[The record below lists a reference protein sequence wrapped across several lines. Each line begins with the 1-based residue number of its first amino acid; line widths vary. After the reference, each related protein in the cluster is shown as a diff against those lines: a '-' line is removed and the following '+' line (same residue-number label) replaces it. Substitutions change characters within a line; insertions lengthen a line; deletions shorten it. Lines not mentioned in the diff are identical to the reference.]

1 MMHRGS
7 EIEILWPKSMREMD
21 LMQVNQGFTLYLA
34 KFLPCLMM
42 ISAAPFGMLNFE
54 K

>member
-21 LMQVNQGFTLYLA
+21 LMQVNQGFTLYFSQIFAMFDDDFRSTFWYAQL
-34 KFLPCLMM
+34 
-42 ISAAPFGMLNFE
+42 
-54 K
+54 